1 MNKGFW
7 KNKKVLITGHTGF
20 KGSWLSNIL
29 MHYGANVFG
38 YALKPINQFELYNLT
53 KLKKNLKGEVIGD
66 ILDFNKFKNFVKIVK
81 PEIVFHLAAQPFVR
95 KSYKTPYETYQTN
108 CVGTL
113 NLLECCR
120 ELSSLG
126 SILIITTDKVYAN
139 NEKKK
144 AFSEK
149 DVLGGKDPYSSSK
162 AIAELISKSY
172 GLNYYNKKNIAFIA
186 TARAGNVI
194 GGGDWGE
201 DRLIPDLIKNLE
213 KNKTTKIRNPNSIR
227 PWQHIFDV
235 LNAYLTIS
243 ENLYRKNTKA
253 LGSWNIGPN
262 TRTFYSVFEIIH
274 KFKKFIPRIKYNKT
288 NNKKEKLLK
297 ETKILILNN
306 QKLKTTFGNLNNIN
320 TNKMVKLTSSWYSH
334 YLYKRNN
341 IKNFTIKQIE
351 EYFD

>member
-1 MNKGFW
+1 MHKGFW

-29 MHYGANVFG
+29 THYGANVFG
-38 YALKPINQFELYNLT
+38 YALKPINQFDLYNLT
-53 KLKKNLKGEVIGD
+53 KLKKKIKGEVIGD
-66 ILDFNKFKNFVKIVK
+66 ILNLKKFKRFVKIVK

-95 KSYKTPYETYQTN
+95 KSYKTPYQTYQTN
-108 CVGTL
+108 CIGTL
-113 NLLECCR
+113 NVLECCR
-120 ELSSLG
+120 KLSSLR
-126 SILIITTDKVYAN
+126 SVLIITTDKVYNN
-139 NEKKK
+139 NEKKR

-172 GLNYYNKKNIAFIA
+172 RLNYFNKKNNAFIA

-213 KNKTTKIRNPNSIR
+213 KNKIAKIRNPNSIR

-243 ENLYRKNTKA
+243 ENLYKKNTKA

-262 TRTFYSVFEIIH
+262 TRTFYSVYEIIK
-274 KFKKFIPRIKYNKT
+274 KFKKFIPKIKYNKSDK
-288 NNKKEKLLK
+288 KKEKLLK
-297 ETKILILNN
+297 ESKILILNN
-306 QKLKTTFGNLNNIN
+306 QKLKNTFGNLNKIN
-320 TNKMVKLTSSWYSH
+320 TNKMIKLTSSWYSH
-334 YLYKRNN
+334 YLYEKNT
-341 IKNFTIKQIE
+341 IKDFTIKQIK

>member
-1 MNKGFW
+1 MHKDFW

-29 MHYGANVFG
+29 MHYGARVFG
-38 YALKPINQFELYNLT
+38 YALKPNNQFDLYNLT
-53 KLKKNLKGEVIGD
+53 KLKKNLKGELIGD
-66 ILDFNKFKNFVKIVK
+66 ILNFNKFKSFVKVVK

-95 KSYKTPYETYQTN
+95 RSYKIPYRTYQTN
-108 CVGTL
+108 CIGTL
-113 NLLECCR
+113 NVLECCR
-120 ELSSLG
+120 NLPGLKSV
-126 SILIITTDKVYAN
+126 LIITTDKVYN
-139 NEKKK
+139 NTEKKR

-149 DVLGGKDPYSSSK
+149 DILGGKDPYSSSK
-162 AIAELISKSY
+162 AIAELISKCY
-172 GLNYYNKKNIAFIA
+172 GLNYYNIKNNAFIA

-201 DRLIPDLIKNLE
+201 DRLIPDLIKNLK

-262 TRTFYSVFEIIH
+262 TRTFCNVLEIIQ
-274 KFKKFIPRIKYNKT
+274 KFKKFIPKIKYNKN

-297 ETKILILNN
+297 ESKILILNN
-306 QKLKTTFGNLNNIN
+306 RKLKNTFGNLNKIN
-320 TNKMVKLTSSWYSH
+320 TNEMVKLTSSWYSH
-334 YLYKRNN
+334 YLNERN
-341 IKNFTIKQIE
+341 TIKDFTTNQIKQ
-351 EYFD
+351 YFD